1 MMNPKVTLFNEWMRD
16 DPAIRV
22 MGNTTF
28 HKRGVMSAQALAKD
42 HPEVFDE
49 LFECAADLRE
59 QAPQPPGPEW
69 LS

>member
-1 MMNPKVTLFNEWMRD
+1 MSDRVATFNEWMRD

-28 HKRGVMSAQALAKD
+28 RKRGVMSAQALAKEQPD
-42 HPEVFDE
+42 VFDE

-59 QAPQPPGPEW
+59 QAPQAPGPEW